1 MEILEQENNTSIEIY
16 QEIPNSPFLVVIDNL
31 NASGLCKIE
40 DATPFS
46 FLVFKACN
54 LNQNI
59 ALVGVAVNAAFLVF
73 SFVTITINE

>member
-1 MEILEQENNTSIEIY
+1 MEILGQENNISIEIY
-16 QEIPNSPFLVVIDNL
+16 QEIPNSSFLVVIDNI

-59 ALVGVAVNAAFLVF
+59 ALVGVVVDAVFLVF
-73 SFVTITINE
+73 SFVTITIKK

>member
-1 MEILEQENNTSIEIY
+1 MGLLAQGNNISIEIY

-40 DATPFS
+40 DTTPFS

-59 ALVGVAVNAAFLVF
+59 ALVVVAVNAAFLVF
-73 SFVTITINE
+73 SSV